1 MITWRL
7 FTMSE
12 RKIVFLILCWASFT
26 VTFMGSALNLALPLI
41 GAEMNLNKIGMG
53 WISSAFLIPTAILQ
67 VPLAKLGDMFGRK
80 RVFAGGIMLMGTA
93 GLCNAFIT
101 SSFKHIIS
109 FQILSGTGAAM
120 VFGTNMA
127 ILTSAFPPE
136 KRGKVMGAL
145 TSAVYLAIAVGPFF
159 GGMLAHHF
167 GWRSLF
173 LITGISLPILSVCAM
188 KLMKDE
194 YKSAHRGTFDFVGAV
209 IYGLAVFGLIFGF
222 SNLPQAVAF
231 AYVGLGIL
239 LLLVFISY
247 ELKKEYPVFNV
258 RMFSGNK
265 VLGLSAFTA
274 FISYASTAAI
284 AFMLSLYLQ
293 TLRNFDAALAGL
305 VLISQAIV
313 QSIVS
318 MYSGRQA
325 DKKDPAFLATIGMVF
340 TTLGLMGLAFI
351 GEQTPI
357 WLIVGFLVMLGL
369 GFGLFASPNTKIIM
383 GSVDKKFLGQAS
395 ATIGTVRLT
404 GQAMSM
410 GFAMM
415 FISLAPDFITSV
427 KMTFGVFAVLCA
439 VGVYASKHR

>member
-1 MITWRL
+1 MRTWHL
-7 FTMSE
+7 FTMND
-12 RKIVFLILCWASFT
+12 RRIVFLILCWASFT
-26 VTFMGSALNLALPLI
+26 VTFMGSALNLALPMI
-41 GAEMNLNKIGMG
+41 GEEMSLNKIGMG

-80 RVFAGGIMLMGTA
+80 RVFASGILFMGIA

-101 SSFKHIIS
+101 SSFKHIIA
-109 FQILSGTGAAM
+109 FQILSGIGAAM

-173 LITGISLPILSVCAM
+173 LITGITLPILSACAM

-194 YKSAHRGTFDFVGAV
+194 YRAAHRGTFDFVGAV

-222 SNLPQAVAF
+222 SNLPQAAAF
-231 AYVGLGIL
+231 IYVGLGIL
-239 LLLVFISY
+239 LLGVFISY

-274 FISYASTAAI
+274 FISYASTAAV
-284 AFMLSLYLQ
+284 AFLLSLYLQ
-293 TLRNFDAALAGL
+293 TVRDFDAALAGL

-313 QSIVS
+313 QSVVS
-318 MYSGRQA
+318 IYSGRQA
-325 DKKDPAFLATIGMVF
+325 DKKEPAVLATIGMFF
-340 TTLGLMGLAFI
+340 TTLGLLGLAFI

-357 WLIVGFLVMLGL
+357 WLIISFLVMLGL

-395 ATIGTVRLT
+395 ATLGTMRLT

-415 FISLAPDFITSV
+415 FLSLAPDFITSV
-427 KMTFGVFAVLCA
+427 KITFGIFAVLCA
-439 VGVYASKHR
+439 VGVFASKQR